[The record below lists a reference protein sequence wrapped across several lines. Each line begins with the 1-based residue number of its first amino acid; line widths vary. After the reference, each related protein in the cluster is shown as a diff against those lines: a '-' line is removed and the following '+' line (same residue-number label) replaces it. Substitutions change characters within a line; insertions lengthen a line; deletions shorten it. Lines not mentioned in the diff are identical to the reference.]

1 MPSPTYQRIADDLR
15 RSIVDGVLAPG
26 AKVPS
31 RHELARQYDV
41 SDRVAVEA
49 VRLLVAEGFV
59 ESRSGSGSY
68 VRQRP
73 ERQRLTRSWYTQ
85 RTGGSPFRADMAA
98 AGRPGTWESSTER
111 VPMTPAVAAR
121 LGAQPGD
128 LAMRT
133 TYTFLGDGKPV
144 MLSVSW
150 EPASLTTGTAI
161 MLPEQG
167 PHAGKGVVERMAV
180 IGQRITHA
188 EETVAARPA
197 LAAEA
202 ERLGIR
208 PGGTVLTIAR
218 VYRTDQRP
226 VETADIVIPVERYS
240 LVYEVPVG

>member
-1 MPSPTYQRIADDLR
+1 M
-15 RSIVDGVLAPG
+15 DGVLPPG
-26 AKVPS
+26 AKIPS

-49 VRLLVAEGFV
+49 VRLLAAEGFV
-59 ESRSGSGSY
+59 ESKSGSGSY

-73 ERQRLTRSWYTQ
+73 DRQRLTRSWYTS
-85 RTGGSPFRADMAA
+85 RKGGSPFRAGMAA
-98 AGRPGTWESSTER
+98 VGVPGTWESSTER
-111 VPMTPAVAAR
+111 VPMTPAIAAR
-121 LGAQPGD
+121 LGAEAGEP
-128 LAMRT
+128 AMRT
-133 TYTFLGDGKPV
+133 IYTFMADDKPV
-144 MLSVSW
+144 TLSVSW
-150 EPASLTTGTAI
+150 EPAALTSGTSI
-161 MLPEQG
+161 MLPEEG

-180 IGQRITHA
+180 IGQRISHA

-197 LAAEA
+197 LASEA

-218 VYRTDQRP
+218 TYRTAERP

>member
-1 MPSPTYQRIADDLR
+1 M
-15 RSIVDGVLAPG
+15 
-26 AKVPS
+26 PS

-59 ESRSGSGSY
+59 EARAGSGRTCGSGPSGSGSPAAGTPQ
-68 VRQRP
+68 RQ
-73 ERQRLTRSWYTQ
+73 
-85 RTGGSPFRADMAA
+85 GGSPFRADMAA
-98 AGRPGTWESSTER
+98 SGIPGTWESSTER
-111 VPMTPAVAAR
+111 VPMTPAIAAR
-121 LGAQPGD
+121 LGAEPGD
-128 LAMRT
+128 PAMRT
-133 TYTFLGDGKPV
+133 IYTFFGDGKPV

-150 EPASLTTGTAI
+150 EPAALTSGTAI
-161 MLPEQG
+161 MLPEEG

-188 EETVAARPA
+188 EEDVAARPA
-197 LAAEA
+197 LASEA

-218 VYRTDQRP
+218 TYHTAERP